1 MDKLLENKILK
12 CLENPKNK
20 NKVIK
25 FLQEIEEKNEKNKTE
40 IDKKHD
46 KLFKEISMDRE
57 EASIAIRTI
66 FGVYIKS
73 KDIIICNCEFR
84 TGRNKKLEVDVLYR
98 IKGTNQFFLIEYQTK
113 VDKYMVYRILNYQVE
128 IINRYRPKIGENK
141 EAPLVMSA
149 VIYTGKGN
157 WTAKTKLAE
166 LQKDIKNGIELIFG
180 NEKNLGNYI
189 VIDIK
194 DLNMKKLFESESVLD
209 KAYIFEQSKTAE
221 ELIKNIYLSY
231 KKIPLKRR
239 ELFEKAVR
247 IILSGKISDDKIDE
261 IIEDVRTKGG
271 NNMSTMVQQMLANE
285 IRMHERRGERRGQNR
300 GRRLGIIQSAKGL
313 LRNNVSEDIIINSIG
328 ITKKELQ
335 KIKESI
341 K

>member
-25 FLQEIEEKNEKNKTE
+25 FLQEIEEENEKNKTE

-66 FGVYIKS
+66 FGVYIKP

-128 IINRYRPKIGENK
+128 IINRYRPKIRENK
-141 EAPLVMSA
+141 EAPLVMAA
-149 VIYTGKGN
+149 VIFTGKGKS
-157 WTAKTKLAE
+157 TAKTKLAE

-194 DLNMKKLFESESVLD
+194 DLNMKKLFESESVLE
-209 KAYIFEQSKTAE
+209 KAYIFEQSKSAE

-247 IILSGKISDDKIDE
+247 IILSGKISDNKIDE
-261 IIEDVRTKGG
+261 IIEDLRTKGG
-271 NNMSTMVQQMLANE
+271 DNMSTMVQQMLANE
-285 IRMHERRGERRGQNR
+285 IRMHERRGQNR
-300 GRRLGIIQSAKGL
+300 GRKLGIIQSAKGL

>member
-57 EASIAIRTI
+57 EASINIKTI
-66 FGVYIKS
+66 FGIYIEP

-194 DLNMKKLFESESVLD
+194 DLNKKKLFESESVLD

-261 IIEDVRTKGG
+261 IIEDLRTKGG